1 MPSIKSIHIYPIKSL
16 GGISVE
22 SAKTSGRGFEHD
34 RGWMLVDDEGLFLT
48 QREHSD
54 MVLFRCS
61 MSKSGFVINH
71 ADDSLEVP
79 FSANNGE
86 SIQARIWSSKVQ
98 VLEPSG
104 SMSTWFSE
112 RLNRSCHLVYMP
124 ETSTRQ
130 VNPEFADAITA
141 LTDGYPYLIANESSL
156 ADLNS
161 KLDVPVPMNRFRP
174 NIVINGLDP
183 WEEDEIAS
191 YKTDDIVFEA
201 VKPCSRCV
209 VVTTDQDSGVRSKEP
224 LRTLSSFRKF
234 GNHVNFG
241 INAICADGGTLRT
254 GEKVFVK

>member
-22 SAKTSGRGFEHD
+22 SAKTSSRGFEHD
-34 RGWMLVDDEGLFLT
+34 RAWMLVDDEGHFLT

-54 MVLFRCS
+54 MVLFRCG
-61 MSKSGFVINH
+61 MSTTGFVINH
-71 ADDSLEVP
+71 IDDSLEVP
-79 FSANNGE
+79 FSASGGE
-86 SIQARIWSSKVQ
+86 SIQARIWSSTVQ
-98 VLEPSG
+98 VLEPSE

-124 ETSTRQ
+124 ETSTRR

-156 ADLNS
+156 VDLNS
-161 KLDVPVPMNRFRP
+161 KLDVSVPMNRFRP
-174 NIVINGLDP
+174 NIVVNGLDP
-183 WEEDEIAS
+183 WEEDELIW
-191 YKTDDIVFEA
+191 YKSDELVFKS

-224 LRTLSSFRKF
+224 LRTLSSFRKV

-241 INAICADGGTLRT
+241 INAICADQGTLRT
-254 GEKVFVK
+254 GEMISVK